1 MALPSTA
8 TNNIASQS
16 GSNVKQEKRD
26 DDEEINELAEK
37 MREANK
43 AKMAGG
49 AVRPPGTNGTLGQPV
64 QTQQMVNSTQPAI
77 LNFLTRNNSG
87 APASKTQQTQP
98 STGSTQNSTEKP
110 PCDADSVKMHFGWVT
125 LGKSHIPYIL
135 RYGSEKYCAVR
146 MVEMKLL
153 SKYLTYLHADIYSC
167 TCIRSYYITEAEARL
182 LNDINI
188 RHCDYQFGREPFT
201 TKDLVVRLQDADE
214 FYTFL
219 DVCYNKL
226 LPQNNSNS
234 NKCGFI
240 RIDGESVV
248 PYILRNGIKYVP
260 VFYFEGDTCSLIQK
274 SETLEGWDLAYL
286 KFCCKVQGIKAELFE
301 KDNCSVISLEDINGF
316 FPADTNF
323 EDYWPSKVVDRQL
336 LVSTAK
342 SDSSATWTISPTVSS
357 SAVPPQPPPIN
368 KVPGAVSALP
378 RQTAHSAPYMNQP
391 MSNGWSGL
399 VGGQPTYHSS
409 SSRMMHNGS
418 MPMGMVSPGSAVQPP
433 PPLVRVTS
441 SQSAM
446 GRANAAAAMYS
457 SAGSGM
463 QHMMSMGQHASQ
475 MLPPQQPHA
484 HYPSAP
490 ANSKYP
496 PPLVSVNGTT
506 VSSTY
511 SFMTSNGIDVIDL
524 SSSPQSPQMS
534 QRQHHGSNGKTPSS
548 MERLI
553 QIQDYHTSGPHIP
566 FKVQKALVAGKM
578 VPCINAKPYVYTD
591 LLMTLHDLNA
601 HFFPDLSITAC
612 KQGVQEVLGIHL
624 FRGNRQQMQ
633 MLKEAGKCTSTS
645 DILPLVQVK
654 DVMQFM
660 PQMKYMF
667 TSRRPAGPHGEPP
680 AKMKRTS

>member
-1 MALPSTA
+1 MALPTVAASSTA
-8 TNNIASQS
+8 TNNISSQP
-16 GSNVKQEKRD
+16 GSKVKLEKRD
-26 DDEEINELAEK
+26 DDEEIDELAAK

-49 AVRPPGTNGTLGQPV
+49 AARPPGTNGTPGQPA
-64 QTQQMVNSTQPAI
+64 QNQQMVNSTQPAI
-77 LNFLTRNNSG
+77 LNFLTRPNSG
-87 APASKTQQTQP
+87 APPSKTQQTSAP
-98 STGSTQNSTEKP
+98 TGSTQNSSEKP

-182 LNDINI
+182 LNDINV
-188 RHCDYQFGREPFT
+188 RHCDYQFGRDPFT

-226 LPQNNSNS
+226 LPQNNTNS

-248 PYILRNGIKYVP
+248 PYILRNGTKYVP

-342 SDSSATWTISPTVSS
+342 SDSSATWTLSPTVSS
-357 SAVPPQPPPIN
+357 SAVPSQQPSIN
-368 KVPGAVSALP
+368 KVPSALP
-378 RQTAHSAPYMNQP
+378 RQPQHSSPYMNQQP
-391 MSNGWSGL
+391 MTNGWSGL
-399 VGGQPTYHSS
+399 VGGQPTYHSAS
-409 SSRMMHNGS
+409 NRMMHNGS

-433 PPLVRVTS
+433 PPLVRVTA
-441 SQSAM
+441 SQSSM

-457 SAGSGM
+457 SAGSAM
-463 QHMMSMGQHASQ
+463 PHMMGMGQHSSQ

-484 HYPSAP
+484 HYPTAQ
-490 ANSKYP
+490 ANNKYP
-496 PPLVSVNGTT
+496 PPLVS
-506 VSSTY
+506 
-511 SFMTSNGIDVIDL
+511 
-524 SSSPQSPQMS
+524 SPQMS
-534 QRQHHGSNGKTPSS
+534 HGQRQHHVSNGKTPSS
-548 MERLI
+548 MDRPLR
-553 QIQDYHTSGPHIP
+553 QIADFPTSGQHIP
-566 FKVQKALVAGKM
+566 YKVQKALVDGKM
-578 VPCINAKPYVYTD
+578 VPCINAKPYVYTE
-591 LLMTLHDLNA
+591 LLMTLYDFTA
-601 HFFPDLSITAC
+601 HFFPNLPVNNC
-612 KQGVQEVLGIHL
+612 REGLQEVLRL
-624 FRGNRQQMQ
+624 DLYRGNRQQMQ
-633 MLKEAGKCTSTS
+633 MLKEAGKCSSTS
-645 DILPLVQVK
+645 DNLPLVQVK
-654 DVMQFM
+654 DVLQYM

-667 TSRRPAGPHGEPP
+667 TPRRAAAPGGEPP